1 MAKWSFLKDQFPTLP
16 PDVKYGEA
24 LALQMEA
31 IREFDLAEVAEVYN
45 DLEEELTERKQDVK
59 ELEMKIEAATRV
71 MTDYM
76 EAAGLESAVIAG
88 YRWTPTPEPYPTVK
102 DRVAFRGWCDEHM
115 PNNLALPSSTV
126 RSVVKAALED
136 GNPLPPGIEVFL
148 KGKFSRTKQS

>member
-16 PDVKYGEA
+16 PDAKYGEA
-24 LALQMEA
+24 LDALVTEA
-31 IREFDLAEVAEVYN
+31 RTLPIAELASNYN
-45 DLEEELTERKQDVK
+45 DLEEELTERKQEVK

-71 MTDYM
+71 MTEQM

-148 KGKFSRTKQS
+148 KGKFSRTKQT